1 MRECQCGSEAAKKAA
16 AAAATQLA
24 EDKQILRER
33 LHALVQVV
41 LILLNICVHIL
52 LRTQR
57 PHTTIYLASSYLYA
71 LVQVAQGP
79 LAGNTTSILL
89 EGLNNSEL
97 AALIDELAAL
107 IHDQTALKGKIEE
120 AVEMGKI
127 KSSLEIVELG
137 VAHVNNEEEVA
148 VLEAHKQAQQAQAEK
163 AEDKKSSCL
172 REGRWVVLSVVLSRS
187 LAPSMLALST

>member
-1 MRECQCGSEAAKKAA
+1 M
-16 AAAATQLA
+16 
-24 EDKQILRER
+24 
-33 LHALVQVV
+33 
-41 LILLNICVHIL
+41 
-52 LRTQR
+52 
-57 PHTTIYLASSYLYA
+57 
-71 LVQVAQGP
+71 QVAQGP

>member
-1 MRECQCGSEAAKKAA
+1 M
-16 AAAATQLA
+16 
-24 EDKQILRER
+24 
-33 LHALVQVV
+33 
-41 LILLNICVHIL
+41 
-52 LRTQR
+52 
-57 PHTTIYLASSYLYA
+57 
-71 LVQVAQGP
+71 
-79 LAGNTTSILL
+79 

-120 AVEMGKI
+120 AVEMGKM

-137 VAHVNNEEEVA
+137 VTHANNEEEVA
-148 VLEAHKQAQQAQAEK
+148 VLEDHKQAQQAQAEK

-187 LAPSMLALST
+187 LAPSMLALCT